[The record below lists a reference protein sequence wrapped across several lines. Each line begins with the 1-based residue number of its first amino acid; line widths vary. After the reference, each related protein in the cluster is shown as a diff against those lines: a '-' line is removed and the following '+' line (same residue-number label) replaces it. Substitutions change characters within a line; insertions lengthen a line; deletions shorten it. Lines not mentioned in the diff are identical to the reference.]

1 MAVKL
6 KLFACCPLLDYPFIE
21 IKFAHFF
28 NQAMLNH
35 KQQTIK
41 KSVTVSGVGL
51 HTGVQATMTFLPAKP
66 DHGIKFQRVDLPGQP
81 IIEAD
86 CDRVVDVSRGTTIE
100 QSGARVSTIEHTLA
114 ALVGLEIDNVLIQID
129 GPEAPIMDGS
139 SIQFVNALKEVGTE
153 EQNALR
159 DFYEVPD
166 SIFYRESAR
175 GVEIAA
181 LPLDDYRVTVMVDYN
196 SPVLGSQ
203 HASITSIQQ
212 FEKEIASCR
221 TFCFLH
227 ELEMLYKN
235 NLIRGG
241 DLNNA
246 IVIVDRVVET
256 HELDNIAK
264 MLNKPK
270 VEVKKEGILNNI
282 ELRYNNEP
290 ARHKLLDII
299 GDLALA
305 GRPLKAQILAAR
317 PGHAANVA
325 FAKKL
330 KKAMQDSSKQGV
342 PKYNPTLP
350 AVMDINKIVSTLP
363 HRYPFL
369 LVDKVIHLD
378 SERVVGVKN
387 VTANENFFQ
396 GHFPKNPVMPG
407 VLQVEA
413 MAQVGGILV
422 MNTVPD
428 PENYWTYFLGIDEFR
443 FRKMVFPG
451 DTLVIQCDLLAPIRR
466 GIAKMSG
473 RAYVGNTLVCEGTM
487 TASIVR
493 KDL

>member
-1 MAVKL
+1 
-6 KLFACCPLLDYPFIE
+6 
-21 IKFAHFF
+21 
-28 NQAMLNH
+28 MLNH
-35 KQQTIK
+35 KQRTIK
-41 KSVTVSGVGL
+41 KSVTISGVGL
-51 HTGVQATMTFLPAKP
+51 HTGVQTTVTFLPAKSN
-66 DHGIKFQRVDLPGQP
+66 HGIKFQRVDLPGSP
-81 IIEAD
+81 VIDAD

-114 ALVGLEIDNVLIQID
+114 ALVGLEIDNVMIQID

-139 SIQFVNALKEVGTE
+139 SIQFVQVLKEAGTE

-159 DFYEVPD
+159 DFFEVQD
-166 SIFYRESAR
+166 SIFYRETSR
-175 GVEIAA
+175 HVEIAA
-181 LPLDDYRVTVMVDYN
+181 LPLDDYRVTVMIDYN

-203 HASITSIQQ
+203 HASITNIQQ

-235 NLIRGG
+235 NLIKGG

-246 IVIVDRVVET
+246 IVIVDRVIEPG
-256 HELDNIAK
+256 ELDNIAR
-264 MLNKPK
+264 MLNKPT
-270 VEVKKEGILNNI
+270 VEVKKEGILNNV

-330 KKAMQDSSKQGV
+330 KKAMAESDKKGV
-342 PKYNPTLP
+342 PRYNPSLP
-350 AVMDINKIVSTLP
+350 PVMDINKITQTLP

-369 LVDKVIHLD
+369 LIDKIIYLD
-378 SERVVGVKN
+378 KETVAGVKN
-387 VTANENFFQ
+387 VTMNEHFFA
-396 GHFPKNPVMPG
+396 GHFPGNPVMPG

-413 MAQVGGILV
+413 MAQIGGILV
-422 MNTVPD
+422 LNTVPD
-428 PENYWTYFLGIDEFR
+428 PENYWTYFLGIDDFR
-443 FRKMVFPG
+443 FRKMVLPG
-451 DTLVIQCDLLAPIRR
+451 DTLVIQCDLLAPIKR
-466 GIAKMSG
+466 GIAKMYG
-473 RAYVGNTLVCEGTM
+473 RGYVGNTLVCEGTM

-493 KDL
+493 KGS

>member
-1 MAVKL
+1 
-6 KLFACCPLLDYPFIE
+6 
-21 IKFAHFF
+21 
-28 NQAMLNH
+28 MLNH
-35 KQQTIK
+35 KQQTIQ
-41 KSVTVSGVGL
+41 KSVTISGVGL
-51 HTGVQATMTFLPAKP
+51 HTGVQATMTFMPAKP
-66 DHGIKFQRVDLPGQP
+66 NHGIKFQRIDLPGSP

-100 QSGARVSTIEHTLA
+100 QSGARISTIEHTLA

-139 SIQFVNALKEVGTE
+139 SIEFVNALKEVGTE

-159 DFYEVPD
+159 DFFEVQD
-166 SIFYRESAR
+166 SIFYREAAR
-175 GVEIAA
+175 NVEIAA

-246 IVIVDRVVET
+246 IVIVDRVVEP
-256 HELDNIAK
+256 HELDNIAR

-330 KKAMQDSSKQGV
+330 KKSMQEADKKGV
-342 PKYNPTLP
+342 PKYNPSLP
-350 AVMDINKIVSTLP
+350 PVMDINKITATLP

-369 LVDKVIHLD
+369 LIDKIIYLD
-378 SERVVGVKN
+378 KERVIGVKN
-387 VTANENFFQ
+387 VTMNENYFQ
-396 GHFPKNPVMPG
+396 GHFPRNPVMPG

-413 MAQVGGILV
+413 MAQIGGILV
-422 MNTVPD
+422 LHTVPD

-443 FRKMVFPG
+443 FRKMVLPG

-466 GIAKMSG
+466 GIAKMTG
-473 RAYVGNTLVCEGTM
+473 RGYVGNTLVCEGTM

>member
-1 MAVKL
+1 L
-6 KLFACCPLLDYPFIE
+6 IIPLFKV
-21 IKFAHFF
+21 KFADFF
-28 NQAMLNH
+28 IMSLNH

-41 KSVTVSGVGL
+41 KSVTLSGVGL
-51 HTGVQATMTFLPAKP
+51 HTGVQTNMTFLPAKP
-66 DHGIKFQRVDLPGQP
+66 NHGIKFQRIDLPGSP
-81 IIEAD
+81 IIDAD

-114 ALVGLEIDNVLIQID
+114 ACVGLEIDNVLIQ
-129 GPEAPIMDGS
+129 
-139 SIQFVNALKEVGTE
+139 LE

-159 DFYEVPD
+159 DFFEVQD
-166 SIFYRESAR
+166 SIFYREAAR
-175 GVEIAA
+175 NVEIAA
-181 LPLDDYRVTVMVDYN
+181 LPLDDYRVTVMIDYN

-203 HASITSIQQ
+203 HASITNIRQ

-235 NLIRGG
+235 NLIKGG

-246 IVIVDRVVET
+246 IVIVDRVVEA
-256 HELDNIAK
+256 HELDSIAK
-264 MLNKPK
+264 MLGKPK

-290 ARHKLLDII
+290 ARHKLLDVV
-299 GDLALA
+299 GDLSLA

-330 KKAMQDSSKQGV
+330 KKAMADADKKGV
-342 PKYNPTLP
+342 PRYNPNLP
-350 AVMDINKIVSTLP
+350 PVMDINQIVSTLP

-369 LVDKVIHLD
+369 LVDKVIYLD
-378 SERVVGVKN
+378 QETVCGIKN
-387 VTANENFFQ
+387 VTMNEPFFQ
-396 GHFPKNPVMPG
+396 GHFPGNPVMPG

-413 MAQVGGILV
+413 MTQVGGILV
-422 MNTVPD
+422 LNTVPD
-428 PENYWTYFLGIDEFR
+428 PENYWTYFLGIDECR
-443 FRKMVFPG
+443 FRKMVLPG
-451 DTLVIQCDLLAPIRR
+451 DTLVIQCDLLAPIKR
-466 GIAKMSG
+466 GIAKMRG

-493 KDL
+493 KDS

>member
-1 MAVKL
+1 M
-6 KLFACCPLLDYPFIE
+6 
-21 IKFAHFF
+21 
-28 NQAMLNH
+28 
-35 KQQTIK
+35 TI
-41 KSVTVSGVGL
+41 SGVGL
-51 HTGVQATMTFLPAKP
+51 HTGVQTTLTFMPAKP
-66 DHGIKFQRVDLPGQP
+66 NHGIKFQRVDLPGAP
-81 IIEAD
+81 IIDAD

-100 QSGARVSTIEHTLA
+100 QSGARISTIEHTLA
-114 ALVGLEIDNVLIQID
+114 ALVGLEIDNVMIQID

-139 SIQFVNALKEVGTE
+139 SIQFVQVLKEAGTE

-159 DFYEVPD
+159 DFFEVQD

-175 GVEIAA
+175 HVEIAA
-181 LPLDDYRVTVMVDYN
+181 LPLDDYRVTVMIDYN

-203 HASITSIQQ
+203 HASITNIQQ

-235 NLIRGG
+235 NLIKGG

-246 IVIVDRVVET
+246 IVIVDRVIEP
-256 HELDNIAK
+256 HELNNIAK
-264 MLNKPK
+264 MLNKPT
-270 VEVKKEGILNNI
+270 VEVKKEGILNNV

-290 ARHKLLDII
+290 ARHKLLDIV

-325 FAKKL
+325 FATKL
-330 KKAMQDSSKQGV
+330 KKAMAESDKKGV
-342 PKYNPTLP
+342 PRYNPSLP
-350 AVMDINKIVSTLP
+350 PVMDINKITQTLP

-369 LVDKVIHLD
+369 LIDKIIYLD
-378 SERVVGVKN
+378 KETVAGVKN
-387 VTANENFFQ
+387 VTMNEYFFE
-396 GHFPKNPVMPG
+396 GHFPGNPVMPG

-413 MAQVGGILV
+413 MAQIGGILV
-422 MNTVPD
+422 LNTVPD

-443 FRKMVFPG
+443 FRKMVLPG
-451 DTLVIQCDLLAPIRR
+451 DTLVIQCDLLAPIKR
-466 GIAKMSG
+466 GIAKMYG
-473 RAYVGNTLVCEGTM
+473 RGYVGNTLVCEGTM

-493 KDL
+493 KDS

>member
-1 MAVKL
+1 MR
-6 KLFACCPLLDYPFIE
+6 
-21 IKFAHFF
+21 
-28 NQAMLNH
+28 LNH

-41 KSVTVSGVGL
+41 KSVTLSGVGL
-51 HTGVQATMTFLPAKP
+51 HTGVQTNMTFLPAKP
-66 DHGIKFQRVDLPGQP
+66 NHGIKFQRIDLPGSP
-81 IIEAD
+81 IIDAD

-114 ALVGLEIDNVLIQID
+114 ALVGLEIDNVLIQLD

-139 SIQFVNALKEVGTE
+139 SIQFVNILKEAEAE

-159 DFYEVPD
+159 DFFEVQD
-166 SIFYRESAR
+166 SIFYREAAR
-175 GVEIAA
+175 NVEIAA
-181 LPLDDYRVTVMVDYN
+181 LPLDDYRVTVMIDYN

-203 HASITSIQQ
+203 HASITNIRQ

-235 NLIRGG
+235 NLIKGG

-256 HELDNIAK
+256 HELENIAK
-264 MLNKPK
+264 MLGKPK

-325 FAKKL
+325 FARKL
-330 KKAMQDSSKQGV
+330 KKLMQEDDKKGR
-342 PKYNPTLP
+342 PKYNPNLP
-350 AVMDINKIVSTLP
+350 PVMDINKITGTLP

-369 LVDKVIHLD
+369 LIDKVIYLD
-378 SERVVGVKN
+378 SETVACVKN
-387 VTANENFFQ
+387 VTYNEPYFQ
-396 GHFPKNPVMPG
+396 GHFPGNPVMPG

-413 MAQVGGILV
+413 MVQTGGILV
-422 MNTVPD
+422 LNTVPD
-428 PENYWTYFLGIDEFR
+428 PENYWTYFLGIENFR
-443 FRKMVFPG
+443 FRKMVLPG
-451 DTLVIQCDLLAPIRR
+451 DALVIQCDLIAPIKR
-466 GIAKMSG
+466 GIAKMYG
-473 RAYVGNTLVCEGTM
+473 RAYVGNSLVCEGSM

-493 KDL
+493 KDS

>member
-1 MAVKL
+1 MTL
-6 KLFACCPLLDYPFIE
+6 
-21 IKFAHFF
+21 
-28 NQAMLNH
+28 
-35 KQQTIK
+35 
-41 KSVTVSGVGL
+41 SGVGL
-51 HTGVQATMTFLPAKP
+51 HTGVTTNMTFLPAKAN
-66 DHGIKFQRVDLPGQP
+66 HGIKFQRIDLPGSP
-81 IIEAD
+81 IIDAD
-86 CDRVVDVSRGTTIE
+86 CDNVVDVSRGTTIE
-100 QSGARVSTIEHTLA
+100 QSGARISTIEHTLA
-114 ALVGLEIDNVLIQID
+114 ALTGLEIDNVLIQVD

-139 SIQFVNALKEVGTE
+139 SIQFVNVLNEAGKE

-159 DFYEVPD
+159 DFFEVQD
-166 SIFYRESAR
+166 GIFYREVDR
-175 GVEIAA
+175 NVEIAA
-181 LPLDDYRVTVMVDYN
+181 LPLDDYRVTVMIDYN

-203 HASITSIQQ
+203 HASITNIRQ

-235 NLIRGG
+235 NLIKGG

-246 IVIVDRVVET
+246 IVIVDRVVQA
-256 HELDNIAK
+256 HELDNIAQ

-270 VEVKKEGILNNI
+270 VEVKKEGILNNV

-330 KKAMQDSSKQGV
+330 KKAMHEADKKGM
-342 PKYNPTLP
+342 PRYNPSLP
-350 AVMDINKIVSTLP
+350 PVMDINQISTILR

-369 LVDKVIHLD
+369 LIDKIIHLD
-378 SERVVGVKN
+378 NESVAGIKN
-387 VTANENFFQ
+387 VTMNEPFFQ
-396 GHFPKNPVMPG
+396 GHFPGNPVMPG

-413 MAQVGGILV
+413 MAQIGGILV
-422 MNTVPD
+422 LNTVPD
-428 PENYWTYFLGIDEFR
+428 PENYWTYFLGIESFR
-443 FRKMVFPG
+443 FRKMVLPG
-451 DTLVIQCDLLAPIRR
+451 DTLVIQCNLLVPIKR
-466 GIAKMSG
+466 GIAKMYG
-473 RAYVGNTLVCEGTM
+473 RAYVGSTLVCEGTM

-493 KDL
+493 KDS